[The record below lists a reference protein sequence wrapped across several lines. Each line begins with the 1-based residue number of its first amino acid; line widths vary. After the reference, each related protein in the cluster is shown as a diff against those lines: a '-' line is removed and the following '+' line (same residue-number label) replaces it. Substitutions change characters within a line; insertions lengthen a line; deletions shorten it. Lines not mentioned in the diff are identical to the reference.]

1 MGGAMFTFGVFF
13 QPLSGDFGWTRAL
26 TSGAFSLYWVVNGI
40 LSIIMGRLTDRF
52 GPRVVVTICGVLIG
66 LGYLLM
72 SQISNVWQLYLF
84 YGVIIGAGISG
95 SLIPQ
100 LSTVARWFV
109 KRRGLMTG
117 VTIAGIGVG
126 TMVIPPLASW
136 LISEYGWHTSYT
148 VIGFLALVILVLAAQ
163 FLRRD
168 PSQMGLLPYGSAD
181 IKSRDSN
188 SRDQGYSLREAIST
202 RQFWLLCTANFSFT
216 FCQHTVMVH
225 IVPHTTELGV
235 LAILAANILAIIG
248 GLSIAG
254 RIGIGSIADRI
265 GNKSALIISVILVP
279 LALAWLLVAKEA
291 WMFYLFAAVFGFAWG
306 GQAVMVSPLVAELF
320 GLRSH
325 GAVFGA
331 VLFIINIGGALGPLL
346 AGGIFD
352 ITGSYDWAFLTC
364 TVVSILGFVSAVLLK
379 LSKKT

>member
-1 MGGAMFTFGVFF
+1 MFTFGVFF
-13 QPLSGDFGWTRAL
+13 KPLSDDFGWTRVL
-26 TSGAFSLYWVVNGI
+26 TSGAFSSYWIVNGI

-66 LGYLLM
+66 LGFLLM
-72 SQISNVWQLYLF
+72 PQISAVYQLYLF

-109 KRRGLMTG
+109 KSRGLMTG

-126 TMVIPPLASW
+126 TMIITPLASW
-136 LISEYGWHTSYT
+136 LISNYGWHTSYT
-148 VIGFLALVILVLAAQ
+148 VIGFMALVILILAAQ

-168 PSQMGLLPYGSAD
+168 PSQMGLLPYGSVD

-188 SRDQGYSLREAIST
+188 SIDQGFSLREAIST

-225 IVPHTTELGV
+225 IVPHATELGV

-352 ITGSYDWAFLTC
+352 ITGSYYWAFLTC
-364 TVVSILGFVSAVLLK
+364 TVVSILGFISAVLLK